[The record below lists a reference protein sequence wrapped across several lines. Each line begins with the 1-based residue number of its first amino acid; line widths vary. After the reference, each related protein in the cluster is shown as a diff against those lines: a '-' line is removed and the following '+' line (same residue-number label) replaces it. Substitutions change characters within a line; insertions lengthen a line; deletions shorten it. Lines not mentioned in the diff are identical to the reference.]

1 LQIQQKFKE
10 TLFREI
16 IGHEIEELN
25 IIESI
30 IAIRVM
36 LDRCELNVHN
46 RFIVGAVM
54 RTIGKKKSKLRVQED
69 IVESKWFRK
78 IEQCRNQDFKEL
90 SREEIDFP

>member
-1 LQIQQKFKE
+1 
-10 TLFREI
+10 
-16 IGHEIEELN
+16 
-25 IIESI
+25 
-30 IAIRVM
+30 M

-78 IEQCRNQDFKEL
+78 IEQCRN
-90 SREEIDFP
+90 